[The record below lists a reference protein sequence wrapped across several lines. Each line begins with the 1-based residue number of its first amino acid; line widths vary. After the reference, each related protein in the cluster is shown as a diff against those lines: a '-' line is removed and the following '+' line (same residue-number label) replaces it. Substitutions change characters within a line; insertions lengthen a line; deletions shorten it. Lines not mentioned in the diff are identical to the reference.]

1 MKARAGWGF
10 TARPFS
16 TGENGF
22 WNADRTASR
31 SVCKTCLGL
40 GALRFFPPQEVAAAK
55 AVACERPA
63 VLNLPLSRFSTA
75 EVRQWLLDEA
85 VVASVSNATV
95 WRWLHEDAIRPWFY
109 HSWLFRRD
117 PQFLEKAGPVLD
129 LYHRRWQGQ
138 PLGPNDYVLSADEKS
153 QLQVL
158 DRSTATLAPLAGR
171 DGRVE
176 FEYIRAGTVAYLAAL
191 DVFGGQ
197 VFGRVDTTTGIEPFN
212 ELVHLV
218 MQREPYASADRVF
231 WIVDNGGSHH
241 PSTFPSRLRALY
253 PNAVAVMLPLHASW
267 LNQVELYFS
276 ILQRKALTPNDLATP
291 AAMAERILGFE
302 SRYNRSAQPFHWK
315 FTRADLEERVQR
327 LKAA

>member
-1 MKARAGWGF
+1 MRAPGGWRSI
-10 TARPFS
+10 ARPFS
-16 TGENGF
+16 TGEDDF
-22 WNADRTASR
+22 WNAARTASR
-31 SVCKTCLGL
+31 SVCETCPGL
-40 GALRFFPPQEVAAAK
+40 DALRHFPPQEVAAAK

-85 VVASVSNATV
+85 VVPSVSIATA

-109 HSWLFRRD
+109 HSWLSRRD
-117 PQFLEKAGPVLD
+117 PRFLEKAGPVLD
-129 LYHRRWQGQ
+129 LYHRRWQGE

-158 DRSTATLAPLAGR
+158 GRSTATVAPSAGR
-171 DGRVE
+171 DGLVE
-176 FEYIRAGTVAYLAAL
+176 FEYIRGGTVAYLAAL
-191 DVFGGQ
+191 DIFRGQ

-241 PSTFPSRLRALY
+241 PSTFPNRLRALY
-253 PNAVAVMLPLHASW
+253 PNAVAVMLPIHASW

-276 ILQRKALTPNDLATP
+276 ILQRKALTPNDLATQ

-302 SRYNRSAQPFHWK
+302 SRYNRNAKPFHWK
-315 FTRADLEERVQR
+315 FTRADLEARMQR